1 MLYQLSYTG
10 PGCPTKVSPKAPQGV
25 KDARNIVGGPGFGKP
40 DSGGGLGPLA
50 GAFGLIRPGLR
61 ILRAG

>member
-1 MLYQLSYTG
+1 
-10 PGCPTKVSPKAPQGV
+10 VSPKAPQGV

-50 GAFGLIRPGLR
+50 GALGLIRPGLR